1 MDKSHYRLIRG
12 KVESISLP
20 EDCPKVDVIISE
32 WMGYALLYESMLDSV
47 LVARDRFLRRKDQA
61 SAAPERPLG
70 FKGVMVP
77 SQCRMVLALCDPQG
91 LIKQRVGFWRDVY
104 GFDMSSMATEAF
116 EEAIVEC
123 VPKEE
128 VLSSS
133 CVVKVQ
139 NYYSPPFNS
148 SLTRLQDLDLQTIS
162 SKNLSFS
169 SSFVLKANELPT
181 SPAAKVKSG
190 NAYFFGKLHA
200 HRTFATAFVLWSV
213 KNLPIISN

>member
-1 MDKSHYRLIRG
+1 
-12 KVESISLP
+12 
-20 EDCPKVDVIISE
+20 
-32 WMGYALLYESMLDSV
+32 MGYALLYESMLDSV
-47 LVARDRFLRRKDQA
+47 LVARDRFLRRKTQGL
-61 SAAPERPLG
+61 AAPERPLG

-104 GFDMSSMATEAF
+104 GFDMSSMSTEAF

-133 CVVKVQ
+133 CIVKVLLFTLS
-139 NYYSPPFNS
+139 NH

-162 SKNLSFS
+162 SKDLSFS
-169 SSFVLKANELPT
+169 SSFVLKAHELPT

-213 KNLPIISN
+213 KILPINQKLISCTNPQVRHFFPPYRRAISRVRAMQSAHE